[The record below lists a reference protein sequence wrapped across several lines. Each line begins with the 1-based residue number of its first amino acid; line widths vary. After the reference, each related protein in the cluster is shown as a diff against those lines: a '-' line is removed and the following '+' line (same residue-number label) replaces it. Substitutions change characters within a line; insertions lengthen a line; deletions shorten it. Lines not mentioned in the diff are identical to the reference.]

1 MFNFWTVM
9 YLLFVGIVAGF
20 VARLLVPGRDAIGF
34 WLTMLIGIVGSF
46 AGGFLAWALFGWDKD
61 EGALQPGGVIFSI
74 IGAVIVLLIW
84 RAIDKRRTPAA

>member
-34 WLTMLIGIVGSF
+34 WLTMLIGIIGSF